1 MDTITEEQATINPT
15 LTETVVEDSEMKT
28 WLVNYVGN
36 QKAGDDEEVTVEMI
50 VETMSEEFPEFLLAV
65 AEENWIRGY
74 HQALDDVDAGR
85 RAEASEA

>member
-36 QKAGDDEEVTVEMI
+36 QKAGDEEEVTVEMI
-50 VETMSEEFPEFLLAV
+50 VETMAEEFPEFLLAV

>member
-1 MDTITEEQATINPT
+1 MITEEQATINPT
-15 LTETVVEDSEMKT
+15 LTETVVGDSEVKT

-36 QKAGDDEEVTVEMI
+36 QKVSDNEEVTVEMI

-85 RAEASEA
+85 RAEATEA